1 MYITPITFLEVSLRS
16 SCADLHVGES
26 LTVIRDRMRAHA
38 PPKASASASHV
49 PASTPTDVTRDFISA
64 TSALTTSAS
73 SHLLTSAPHHPL
85 MSYADC
91 WPRWL
96 GPLTVDFY
104 RPLTLNDRWLFS
116 RVVFCNPG
124 SPYPIFRVDFIF
136 AICFC
141 ILCL

>member
-26 LTVIRDRMRAHA
+26 LIVIKDRTRAYA
-38 PPKASASASHV
+38 LPKASASASHV
-49 PASTPTDVTRDFISA
+49 PTSAPTDVTRDFISA

-85 MSYADC
+85 MSSADC
-91 WPRWL
+91 WPHWP
-96 GPLTVDFY
+96 GPLTIDFY

-116 RVVFCNPG
+116 RVVFCSLG

-136 AICFC
+136 TICFC
-141 ILCL
+141 ILYL

>member
-16 SCADLHVGES
+16 SCTDLHVDES
-26 LTVIRDRMRAHA
+26 LTIIRDRTRVHA
-38 PPKASASASHV
+38 PPKTSASASHV
-49 PASTPTDVTRDFISA
+49 LASAPTDVTCDFISS
-64 TSALTTSAS
+64 TSALTMSAS

-85 MSYADC
+85 MSSANC
-91 WPRWL
+91 WPRWPR
-96 GPLTVDFY
+96 PLTIDFY

-116 RVVFCNPG
+116 RVVFCSPG
-124 SPYPIFRVDFIF
+124 FPCPIFCVGFIF